1 MRLKIEHT
9 TRYDYDEPVSYAL
22 QQLRLTP
29 KSHASQTILGWET
42 EVTGG
47 KRELFFEDSHR
58 NRVDLISF
66 EPGTEVIEVRC
77 RGEVEMTETH
87 GVIGAHGGFMPLW
100 MFLRTTP
107 HTRAGNGIRHLA
119 SGIETGG
126 SDLDRLH
133 ALNTAIHDA
142 IAFQPGTS
150 NVSWTAEDALTA
162 GTGVC
167 QDMAHLFIA
176 AARVLKIPAR
186 YCSGYLYMEGNDQQ
200 DAAHAWAEAHV
211 EGLGW
216 VGFDPAN
223 DQSPDMRYVRVA
235 TGLDYLEAA
244 PVSGMRHGAGGERLT
259 VHVEVQQQ

>member
-1 MRLKIEHT
+1 MRLKIEHI
-9 TRYDYDEPVSYAL
+9 TRYDYEEPVNYAL

-29 KSHASQTILGWET
+29 KSMASQTILGWET
-42 EVTGG
+42 QVSGG
-47 KRELFFEDSHR
+47 KRELWFEDSHR

-66 EPGTEVIEVRC
+66 EPGTDVIEVRC
-77 RGEVEMTETH
+77 SGEVEMTETH

-100 MFLRTTP
+100 MFLRSTP
-107 HTRAGNGIRHLA
+107 LTRAGNGVRHLA
-119 SGIETGG
+119 AQIGDVAGE
-126 SDLDRLH
+126 LDRLH
-133 ALNTAIHDA
+133 ALNTAVHNA
-142 IAFQPGTS
+142 LNFQPGQSLVT
-150 NVSWTAEDALTA
+150 WTAEDALAA

-167 QDMAHLFIA
+167 QDMAHVFISA
-176 AARVLKIPAR
+176 CRALKIPAR
-186 YCSGYLYMEGNDQQ
+186 YCSGYLFMEDNSEQ

-223 DQSPDMRYVRVA
+223 DQCPDTRYVRVA
-235 TGLDYLEAA
+235 TGLDYGEAA